1 MAEIVPLVDFK
12 GAISMGATSLQSSA
26 VKVVAAL
33 FVATAGVGG
42 VGVWSSLALEKEL
55 IASETAAA
63 AIRNH
68 LEADMMH
75 DAIRADVLTAVL
87 GVLRGN
93 QGDIAAAAVDLD
105 EHSSLFQSVLEEND
119 RLVEDPELRA
129 QIAAVRPEIEAY
141 RNSAAQ
147 IIDASTRSYEEAQ
160 LLMPQFVASFERL
173 EGGMSGISDLIQRVS
188 SEQRDEAIATALIAK
203 LVIGAAMLA
212 SLVLVGGV
220 IFVTRRHLI
229 RPIEDLTGTMDRMA
243 AGETELSIPHHQRT
257 DELGRMSASL
267 ENFRLT
273 IEQRRVLEAE
283 SRRETE
289 VRMQKERE
297 AAEERE
303 KTARALERVQA
314 QQRAD
319 AEKAAAESSRRAE
332 ELDQLAKSFA
342 SVLSQA
348 LEVLGQEAGALA
360 QDAAALEEAALTAQQ
375 STAIAYDSSMA
386 ASISVDQ
393 IARGAGE
400 LSASVGE
407 ITRQMCETSGLT
419 REALAKGAGASET
432 SQSLLNVTQKIGD
445 VVTMISAIA
454 SQTNL
459 LALNAAIEA
468 ARAGESG
475 RGFAVVA
482 AEVKHL
488 ASQTAK
494 ATDEV
499 AALIQEVQSVS
510 RRNADDVGAITEMIV
525 RVEQI
530 STAISAALEEQNAA
544 TSTIAAET
552 GTIARNSNA
561 AASMVQQVKGT
572 ADTSLNASSSVRDR
586 TAALREKTQQMR
598 AAANEFFSRLR
609 AA

>member
-1 MAEIVPLVDFK
+1 
-12 GAISMGATSLQSSA
+12 
-26 VKVVAAL
+26 
-33 FVATAGVGG
+33 
-42 VGVWSSLALEKEL
+42 
-55 IASETAAA
+55 
-63 AIRNH
+63 
-68 LEADMMH
+68 
-75 DAIRADVLTAVL
+75 
-87 GVLRGN
+87 
-93 QGDIAAAAVDLD
+93 
-105 EHSSLFQSVLEEND
+105 
-119 RLVEDPELRA
+119 
-129 QIAAVRPEIEAY
+129 
-141 RNSAAQ
+141 
-147 IIDASTRSYEEAQ
+147 
-160 LLMPQFVASFERL
+160 
-173 EGGMSGISDLIQRVS
+173 
-188 SEQRDEAIATALIAK
+188 
-203 LVIGAAMLA
+203 
-212 SLVLVGGV
+212 
-220 IFVTRRHLI
+220 
-229 RPIEDLTGTMDRMA
+229 
-243 AGETELSIPHHQRT
+243 
-257 DELGRMSASL
+257 
-267 ENFRLT
+267 
-273 IEQRRVLEAE
+273 
-283 SRRETE
+283 
-289 VRMQKERE
+289 
-297 AAEERE
+297 
-303 KTARALERVQA
+303 
-314 QQRAD
+314 
-319 AEKAAAESSRRAE
+319 
-332 ELDQLAKSFA
+332 
-342 SVLSQA
+342 
-348 LEVLGQEAGALA
+348 
-360 QDAAALEEAALTAQQ
+360 
-375 STAIAYDSSMA
+375 
-386 ASISVDQ
+386 
-393 IARGAGE
+393 
-400 LSASVGE
+400 
-407 ITRQMCETSGLT
+407 MCETSGLA
-419 REALAKGAGASET
+419 REALTKGAGASET